1 MISLQ
6 EIAKNIKL
14 EKDDDG
20 KGRINM
26 DDPVMQKTGWSKDN
40 PDLTVGGV
48 LKQGEKH
55 PEYKAAKAIVD
66 KEKGRD
72 SGEDDA
78 GKLSGKSDFSR
89 DGGDEPNPIGDKG
102 DVPIG
107 QLPDPS
113 TRQGNPEANKAYQAK
128 KAAKAKAAEK
138 PKAEPKAKNKFG
150 VSDDQYLGQTDGPG
164 HRDVTVKQALA
175 YDGDNST
182 MKFYK
187 RKAQGLIDDGDFEA
201 YGIDPNHPKG
211 GSPNAKAA
219 EPKDEPK
226 GELPPKIQN
235 AVGELEDLQDPDEIE
250 GWIEDHQRKLMG
262 GKIGRGGSLEVDKF
276 VKAFR
281 DMEDSYGDDE
291 EYDEKLQNFKGMVDK
306 TMDRYRK
313 KSESIK
319 VIDGKK
325 YKAIKESKKNPRIL
339 KEIYDRTFRSLK

>member
-14 EKDDDG
+14 EKDNDG
-20 KGRINM
+20 EGRINM

-113 TRQGNPEANKAYQAK
+113 TRQGDPEVNKAYQAK

-138 PKAEPKAKNKFG
+138 PK
-150 VSDDQYLGQTDGPG
+150 
-164 HRDVTVKQALA
+164 
-175 YDGDNST
+175 
-182 MKFYK
+182 
-187 RKAQGLIDDGDFEA
+187 
-201 YGIDPNHPKG
+201 
-211 GSPNAKAA
+211 
-219 EPKDEPK
+219 DEPK
-226 GELPPKIQN
+226 GGDSESEHLSKVQSVDGI
-235 AVGELEDLQDPDEIE
+235 EDIEDLKSDFDFDQ
-250 GWIEDHQRKLMG
+250 
-262 GKIGRGGSLEVDKF
+262 KF
-276 VKAFR
+276 DAIK
-281 DMEDSYGDDE
+281 DEDSGYKD
-291 EYDEKLQNFKGMVDK
+291 EYDSDMTIDDLDFKVKMINSGESPKDFLGSFKDEQELADAWKDSTAKAMAS
-306 TMDRYRK
+306 K
-313 KSESIK
+313 KESIK
-319 VIDGKK
+319 VINGKK
-325 YKAIKESKKNPRIL
+325 YKAIKESKKHPL
-339 KEIYDRTFRSLK
+339 KENYDRIFRSLK

>member
-14 EKDDDG
+14 EKDNDG
-20 KGRINM
+20 EGRINM
-26 DDPVMQKTGWSKDN
+26 DDPIMQKTGWSKDN

-113 TRQGNPEANKAYQAK
+113 TRQGDPEVNKAYQAK

-138 PKAEPKAKNKFG
+138 PK
-150 VSDDQYLGQTDGPG
+150 
-164 HRDVTVKQALA
+164 
-175 YDGDNST
+175 
-182 MKFYK
+182 
-187 RKAQGLIDDGDFEA
+187 
-201 YGIDPNHPKG
+201 
-211 GSPNAKAA
+211 
-219 EPKDEPK
+219 DEPK
-226 GELPPKIQN
+226 GGDSESEHLSKVQSVDGI
-235 AVGELEDLQDPDEIE
+235 EDIEDLKSDFDFDQ
-250 GWIEDHQRKLMG
+250 
-262 GKIGRGGSLEVDKF
+262 KF
-276 VKAFR
+276 DAIK
-281 DMEDSYGDDE
+281 DEDSGYKD
-291 EYDEKLQNFKGMVDK
+291 EYDSDMTIDDLDFKVKMINSGESPKDFLGSFKDEQELADAWKDSTAKAMAS
-306 TMDRYRK
+306 K
-313 KSESIK
+313 KESIK
-319 VIDGKK
+319 VINGKK
-325 YKAIKESKKNPRIL
+325 YKAIKESKKHPL
-339 KEIYDRTFRSLK
+339 KENYDRIFRSLK

>member
-1 MISLQ
+1 MKNLNSYKK
-6 EIAKNIKL
+6 IAKEFIKEAAWDRKFGEPLPTLEDVMNEDPRGVDNIKL

-20 KGRINM
+20 AGRINM

-113 TRQGNPEANKAYQAK
+113 TRQGDPEVNKAYQAK

-138 PKAEPKAKNKFG
+138 PKAEPKGGDSESENLSKVQSVDGIEDIEDLKSDFDFDQKFDAIKDEDSG
-150 VSDDQYLGQTDGPG
+150 YKDEYDSDMT
-164 HRDVTVKQALA
+164 
-175 YDGDNST
+175 
-182 MKFYK
+182 
-187 RKAQGLIDDGDFEA
+187 IDDLDFKVKMINSGES
-201 YGIDPNHPKG
+201 PKDFL
-211 GSPNAKAA
+211 GSFKDEQELADAWKDSTAKAMA
-219 EPKDEPK
+219 
-226 GELPPKIQN
+226 
-235 AVGELEDLQDPDEIE
+235 
-250 GWIEDHQRKLMG
+250 
-262 GKIGRGGSLEVDKF
+262 S
-276 VKAFR
+276 
-281 DMEDSYGDDE
+281 
-291 EYDEKLQNFKGMVDK
+291 
-306 TMDRYRK
+306 K
-313 KSESIK
+313 KESIK
-319 VIDGKK
+319 VINGKK
-325 YKAIKESKKNPRIL
+325 YKAIKESKEPTKSTIHPFKKTYKRIGG
-339 KEIYDRTFRSLK
+339 K

>member
-14 EKDDDG
+14 EKDNDG
-20 KGRINM
+20 EGRINM

-113 TRQGNPEANKAYQAK
+113 TRQGDPEVNKAYQAK

-138 PKAEPKAKNKFG
+138 PK
-150 VSDDQYLGQTDGPG
+150 
-164 HRDVTVKQALA
+164 
-175 YDGDNST
+175 
-182 MKFYK
+182 
-187 RKAQGLIDDGDFEA
+187 
-201 YGIDPNHPKG
+201 
-211 GSPNAKAA
+211 
-219 EPKDEPK
+219 DEPK
-226 GELPPKIQN
+226 GGDSESEHLSKVQSVDGI
-235 AVGELEDLQDPDEIE
+235 EDIEDLKSDFDFDQ
-250 GWIEDHQRKLMG
+250 
-262 GKIGRGGSLEVDKF
+262 KF
-276 VKAFR
+276 DAIK
-281 DMEDSYGDDE
+281 DEDSGYKD
-291 EYDEKLQNFKGMVDK
+291 EYDSDMTIDDLDFKVKMINSGESPKDFLGSFKDEQELADAWKDSTAKAMAS
-306 TMDRYRK
+306 K
-313 KSESIK
+313 KESIK
-319 VIDGKK
+319 VINGKK
-325 YKAIKESKKNPRIL
+325 YREVKESTESKKHIL
-339 KEIYDRTFRSLK
+339 KENYDRFFGDKK

>member
-6 EIAKNIKL
+6 EIAKSIKL
-14 EKDDDG
+14 EKGDDG
-20 KGRINM
+20 EGRINM

-55 PEYKAAKAIVD
+55 PEYKAARQIVD

-113 TRQGNPEANKAYQAK
+113 TRQGDPEVNKAYQAK

-138 PKAEPKAKNKFG
+138 PKAEPKGGDSESEDLSKVQSVDGIEDIEDLKSDFDFDQKFDAIKDEDSG
-150 VSDDQYLGQTDGPG
+150 YKDEYDSDMT
-164 HRDVTVKQALA
+164 
-175 YDGDNST
+175 
-182 MKFYK
+182 
-187 RKAQGLIDDGDFEA
+187 IDDLDFKVKMINSGES
-201 YGIDPNHPKG
+201 PKDFL
-211 GSPNAKAA
+211 GSFKDEQELADAWKDSTAKAMA
-219 EPKDEPK
+219 
-226 GELPPKIQN
+226 
-235 AVGELEDLQDPDEIE
+235 
-250 GWIEDHQRKLMG
+250 
-262 GKIGRGGSLEVDKF
+262 S
-276 VKAFR
+276 
-281 DMEDSYGDDE
+281 
-291 EYDEKLQNFKGMVDK
+291 
-306 TMDRYRK
+306 K
-313 KSESIK
+313 KESIK
-319 VIDGKK
+319 VINGKK
-325 YKAIKESKKNPRIL
+325 YKAIKESKKHPL

>member
-14 EKDDDG
+14 EKDNDG
-20 KGRINM
+20 EGRINM

-113 TRQGNPEANKAYQAK
+113 TRQGDPEKNKAFQAK
-128 KAAKAKAAEK
+128 KAAAAKAKAAEK
-138 PKAEPKAKNKFG
+138 PKAEPKSGDSESEHLSK
-150 VSDDQYLGQTDGPG
+150 VQSVDGIE
-164 HRDVTVKQALA
+164 D
-175 YDGDNST
+175 
-182 MKFYK
+182 
-187 RKAQGLIDDGDFEA
+187 IDDLKSDFDFDQKFDSIKDEDSG
-201 YGIDPNHPKG
+201 YKDEYDSEMSIDDLDFKVKMINSGESPKDFLG
-211 GSPNAKAA
+211 PFKDEGELAAAWKDSTAKAMA
-219 EPKDEPK
+219 
-226 GELPPKIQN
+226 
-235 AVGELEDLQDPDEIE
+235 
-250 GWIEDHQRKLMG
+250 
-262 GKIGRGGSLEVDKF
+262 S
-276 VKAFR
+276 
-281 DMEDSYGDDE
+281 
-291 EYDEKLQNFKGMVDK
+291 
-306 TMDRYRK
+306 K
-313 KSESIK
+313 KESIK
-319 VIDGKK
+319 VINGKK
-325 YKAIKESKKNPRIL
+325 YKAIKESKKHPL
-339 KEIYDRTFRSLK
+339 KENYDRIFRSLK